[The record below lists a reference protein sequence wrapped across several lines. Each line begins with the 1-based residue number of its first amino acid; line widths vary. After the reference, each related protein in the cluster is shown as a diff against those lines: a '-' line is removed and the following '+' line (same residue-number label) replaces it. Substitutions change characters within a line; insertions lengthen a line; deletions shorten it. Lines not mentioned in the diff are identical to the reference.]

1 MLLAAFMH
9 LVYTYCISVLHCSI
23 HVFFRGG
30 AGPGMTGPQLT
41 RGQQRREARPTP
53 KEGGQG
59 ESKDEEEV
67 KSRG

>member
-1 MLLAAFMH
+1 
-9 LVYTYCISVLHCSI
+9 VYTYCISVLHCSI
-23 HVFFRGG
+23 PTRIFWGG
-30 AGPGMTGPQLT
+30 AGAGMTGPQLT

-59 ESKDEEEV
+59 ESKDEEEM

>member
-1 MLLAAFMH
+1 MLVAAFMH

-23 HVFFRGG
+23 PTRIFWGG
-30 AGPGMTGPQLT
+30 AGMTGPQLT

-59 ESKDEEEV
+59 ESKDEAEM